1 MESNKFDIIANSK
14 ALKIELCGFSVSLH
28 KNK

>member
-1 MESNKFDIIANSK
+1 MESNKIVIIANSG

-28 KNK
+28 KNI